1 MFHRRWNIPA
11 RGPGVD
17 MTLSRYSVRVEMVG
31 TTAMTGGTGPQGPV
45 AAPSG
50 QTYAQAVAAAGS

>member
-31 TTAMTGGTGPQGPV
+31 TTAIHRVSTSGIHAASSMTTWPV
-45 AAPSG
+45 
-50 QTYAQAVAAAGS
+50 